1 MALPASPAG
10 LPPEWNPDRLVRV
23 LTAVSIAAEFAVL
36 VDSNPAA
43 NTAAAG
49 LLVLTVRILL
59 DLR

>member
-1 MALPASPAG
+1 MPVSLEG
-10 LPPEWNPDRLVRV
+10 LPPEWDPDDLVRV

-36 VDSNPAA
+36 VNSNPAA